1 MPTPE
6 LMTWVPK
13 QKRWTKWYKG
23 TTYSVSAHQLE
34 TEPTKEASLQAANE
48 WWGKKQDEID
58 EKLGLAKKQPPHI
71 LIHYQTAVENHRVF
85 AKWQRKYGK
94 PTLAEKSETIMEW
107 LKTALES
114 DAPPFPLTQWQ
125 FDPLWDQ
132 WQDEGAFVLWAERK
146 RQIDREEREE
156 TAVPKENTIR
166 AHVDDYLDFRRSR
179 VASGKNTLGTY
190 DTYRGRLNVFRN
202 WADPFAPLEAINEAL
217 WERFFTH
224 LSKQVESHKMSRSTM
239 SSTLGAAR
247 EFILSRWERKLIERP
262 RNLNSRSLSISAPIQ
277 EVEIL
282 ATDEVKVLLN
292 AARERE
298 KLYLLLMLNCGFYG
312 VDIAMLKKSEYRK
325 GRITRKRTKTRNRS
339 EKVPTVDYLLWK
351 ETDTL
356 LKKHLS
362 DHSEL
367 CLLNENGQPLWKEQ
381 EGKKGGKF
389 NRINNV
395 KCAIFRLR
403 QRTGQK
409 KSLKYL
415 RKTAASML
423 EGHLEYG
430 RYAEYFL
437 GEAPQSV
444 TSRHYVRPSKEQF
457 DAAIKW
463 LGAEL
468 GIQ

>member
-1 MPTPE
+1 MPAVE
-6 LMTWVPK
+6 YMGWSK
-13 QKRWTKWYKG
+13 GQKRWYKKYKG
-23 TTYSVSAHQLE
+23 KLYWVGPKTLGV
-34 TEPTKEASLQAANE
+34 EANRESSRQAAND

-58 EKLGLAKKQPPHI
+58 AKLGIAKKHPAHI
-71 LIHYQTAVENHRVF
+71 LNHYQTALENHRVV
-85 AKWQRKYGK
+85 AKWERKYGK
-94 PTLAEKSETIMEW
+94 GDLAEKSEAIMEW
-107 LKTALES
+107 LTSALES
-114 DAPPFPLTQWQ
+114 DAPPFPLTHWQ
-125 FDPLWDQ
+125 LDPLWDK
-132 WQDEGAFVLWAERK
+132 WQDEGECVLWMERK

-156 TAVPKENTIR
+156 AAVPKENTIR
-166 AHVDDYLDFRRSR
+166 AHIDDYLDFRRSR

-190 DTYRGRLNVFRN
+190 HTYRARLMAFRG
-202 WADPFAPLEAINEAL
+202 WVDPFAPLEAINEAL

-224 LSKQVESHKMSRSTM
+224 LSKQIEASKMSRSTM
-239 SSTLGAAR
+239 SSTLGATR

-277 EVEIL
+277 EIETL
-282 ATDEVKVLLN
+282 TKDEVKVLLN

-312 VDIAMLKKSEYRK
+312 VDIAMLKKSEYRN
-325 GRITRKRTKTRNRS
+325 GRILRKRTKTRNRS
-339 EKVPTVDYLLWK
+339 KKVPTVNYLLWK
-351 ETDTL
+351 QTDTL

-362 DHSEL
+362 DHPDL
-367 CLLNENGQPLWKEQ
+367 CLLNENGQPLWKEK
-381 EGKKGGKF
+381 EGSKTGKF
-389 NRINNV
+389 NLTNNV

-437 GEAPQSV
+437 GEAPSSV

-457 DAAIKW
+457 DNAIKW
-463 LGAEL
+463 LGTEL